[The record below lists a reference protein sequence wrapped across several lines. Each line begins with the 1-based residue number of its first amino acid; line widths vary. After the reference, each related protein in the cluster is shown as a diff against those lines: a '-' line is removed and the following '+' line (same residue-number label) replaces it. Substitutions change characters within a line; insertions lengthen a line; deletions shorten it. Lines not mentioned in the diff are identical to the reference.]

1 VLWPY
6 STTGGAGGTTTTVS
20 NLASFTAAV
29 QAEGKAVVV
38 VSGNLSG
45 AVKVNVTSNKSII
58 GKSGS
63 SMSRL
68 SLLKEPAQIKEEKG
82 NKRGER
88 DSRY

>member
-1 VLWPY
+1 MSWLY

-58 GKSGS
+58 GKAGS
-63 SMSRL
+63 SAFVL
-68 SLLKEPAQIKEEKG
+68 STL
-82 NKRGER
+82 R
-88 DSRY
+88 